1 MILTQRKVDNADK
14 VQLVTSMMAA
24 NVNPDRLPEGE
35 IMRVP
40 VPEFGEFGYL
50 AEVAL
55 ELVAAMHRQSEEDFD
70 GVVWFERFENS
81 GRGSLA
87 DLLVEF
93 CIDYDAAPDEVRPVI
108 IAWLYS
114 NNL

>member
-1 MILTQRKVDNADK
+1 MILSQRSVDAVDK

-35 IMRVP
+35 IMRVT

-70 GVVWFERFENS
+70 GVVWFERLEDGS
-81 GRGSLA
+81 RGSLA
-87 DLLVEF
+87 DRLVEF
-93 CIDYDAAPDEVRPVI
+93 CMDYEVAAEQVRPVVI
-108 IAWLYS
+108 EWLNS
-114 NNL
+114 RNL